1 MSIADNVYKVLS
13 DINDAAL
20 SVGRDPSEITLV
32 AVSKTRTVEEINE
45 AVKAGI
51 LHVRENRVQEA
62 SSKIPHVTGEIIW
75 HMVGRL
81 QSNKGKA
88 AVELFD
94 WIDSIHSK
102 KIVNIISSQ
111 ARQEKKTINVLI
123 QVNISDEES
132 KSGVQT
138 DEVKDLVL
146 YVAGKEGL
154 NVCGLMTIGSFGVT
168 SDVTRR
174 EFSRMKDLF
183 DRLKEDPDV
192 GLLMNVLSM
201 GMSEDFQIAIEEG
214 ATMVRIGAAVFGKR
228 NT

>member
-1 MSIADNVYKVLS
+1 MSIADNVRRVLY

-32 AVSKTRTVEEINE
+32 AVSKTRSAEEINE

-51 LHVRENRVQEA
+51 LHVGENKVQEA
-62 SSKIPHVTGEIIW
+62 SSKIPHVTGKIVW
-75 HMVGRL
+75 HMVGHL
-81 QSNKGKA
+81 QSNKGKT

-102 KIVNIISSQ
+102 KIVDIISNQ
-111 ARQEKKTINVLI
+111 ARQERKTINVLI
-123 QVNISDEES
+123 QANISGEES

-138 DEVKDLVL
+138 DEIKDLVL
-146 YVAGKEGL
+146 YATGKERL

-168 SDVTRR
+168 PDITRR
-174 EFSRMKDLF
+174 EYSKMKGLF
-183 DRLKEDPDV
+183 DRLKEDTDV
-192 GLLMNVLSM
+192 GFRMNVLSM

-214 ATMVRIGAAVFGKR
+214 ATMVRVGTAVFGKR
-228 NT
+228 D

>member
-1 MSIADNVYKVLS
+1 MSIADNVRRVLY

-20 SVGRDPSEITLV
+20 SVVRDPSEITLV
-32 AVSKTRTVEEINE
+32 AVSKTRSAEEINE

-51 LHVRENRVQEA
+51 LHVGENKVQEA
-62 SSKIPHVTGEIIW
+62 SSKIPHVTGKIVW
-75 HMVGRL
+75 HMVGHL
-81 QSNKGKA
+81 QSNKGKT

-102 KIVNIISSQ
+102 KIVDIISNQ
-111 ARQEKKTINVLI
+111 ARQERKTINVLI
-123 QVNISDEES
+123 QANISGEES

-138 DEVKDLVL
+138 DEIKDLVL
-146 YVAGKEGL
+146 YATGKEGL

-168 SDVTRR
+168 PDITRR
-174 EFSRMKDLF
+174 EYSKMKGLF

-192 GLLMNVLSM
+192 GFRMNVLSM

-214 ATMVRIGAAVFGKR
+214 ATMVRVGTAVFGKR
-228 NT
+228 G